1 MEDMRAHQAQMQ
13 EAPEGAQDEPE
24 GSKSRKRRRDES
36 MGPWEFTPDT
46 DVAHESGCPT
56 REEYKAHRGRA
67 ASRHDR
73 DLEAAEM
80 QRENWRRFTHSYD
93 LGVQTGRAMQA
104 TDMEVARLRY
114 EHQISL
120 TREAEVREVAVRRA
134 LRAAEQRADALE
146 KEVARLRVELTVQKA
161 PEPEAPLVTT
171 PLHQTWPISRAGFV
185 SPAGAPANLPGK
197 DGTRDPT
204 LEEYER
210 AIWGA
215 DGGSDYSPPGPP
227 TPPEVTGI
235 KAMALRAYNS
245 PGGED
250 NKSIVILYQEVK
262 KWAPHLR
269 TDVQR
274 WLVDE
279 WKPRD
284 HMADARRARRI
295 ERKQEEVAREL
306 LRVRLG
312 HDAREQA
319 GSVTYRSQ
327 AGSSRPE
334 PYGAGIHQMT
344 VLPTVARGRGM
355 ARGCGRGEAPRGAPT
370 GRVAQPAP
378 TAPIEAQMEFY
389 RQHPQGMPPWI
400 LVRYATAPKV
410 DYLRDDETNAL
421 RAYLFLRRIAPLTA
435 AERQSYMRLA
445 EQILSQTGTYE
456 EWLPAPTRPHAP
468 NEVGELERPWAGL
481 PTLDISEAALQIHL
495 AQQGIT
501 QERFT
506 ALHTWATWAKAGRVV
521 VPTRMTE
528 IQRAGPQGN
537 ALQMDL
543 GP

>member
-1 MEDMRAHQAQMQ
+1 MNDKNAQRRLAGIPVWVFPAQVMELEGPYPRAQGLNQGPRPIVPDGTDAIVPDGTDEIVPDGTMEDTRANQAQVQ
-13 EAPEGAQDEPE
+13 EAPEGAKDEPE
-24 GSKSRKRRRDES
+24 GSKSRKQRRDDS

-56 REEYKAHRGRA
+56 CEEYKAHRGRA

-80 QRENWRRFTHSYD
+80 QRENWRRFTRSYD

-171 PLHQTWPISRAGFV
+171 PLHQTWPISRARFV

-250 NKSIVILYQEVK
+250 DKSIVILYQEAK

-269 TDVQR
+269 TNVQR

-284 HMADARRARRI
+284 HTVDARRARHI
-295 ERKQEEVAREL
+295 ECKQEEVAREL

-312 HDAREQA
+312 HDTREQV
-319 GSVTYRSQ
+319 GSVTYGPQ
-327 AGSSRPE
+327 AG
-334 PYGAGIHQMT
+334 
-344 VLPTVARGRGM
+344 V
-355 ARGCGRGEAPRGAPT
+355 
-370 GRVAQPAP
+370 
-378 TAPIEAQMEFY
+378 
-389 RQHPQGMPPWI
+389 
-400 LVRYATAPKV
+400 
-410 DYLRDDETNAL
+410 
-421 RAYLFLRRIAPLTA
+421 
-435 AERQSYMRLA
+435 
-445 EQILSQTGTYE
+445 
-456 EWLPAPTRPHAP
+456 
-468 NEVGELERPWAGL
+468 
-481 PTLDISEAALQIHL
+481 
-495 AQQGIT
+495 
-501 QERFT
+501 
-506 ALHTWATWAKAGRVV
+506 
-521 VPTRMTE
+521 
-528 IQRAGPQGN
+528 
-537 ALQMDL
+537 
-543 GP
+543 

>member
-56 REEYKAHRGRA
+56 CEEYKAHRGRA

-80 QRENWRRFTHSYD
+80 QREHWCRFTRSYD
-93 LGVQTGRAMQA
+93 LGVQTGRPMQA

-120 TREAEVREVAVRRA
+120 TREAEVREVTVRWA
-134 LRAAEQRADALE
+134 LRAAEQRADTLE
-146 KEVARLRVELTVQKA
+146 KEVARLRVELTVQRA
-161 PEPEAPLVTT
+161 PEPEAPRITT
-171 PLHQTWPISRAGFV
+171 PLHQAWPISRAGFV
-185 SPAGAPANLPGK
+185 SPAGVPASLPGK
-197 DGTRDPT
+197 EGQRDPT

-215 DGGSDYSPPGPP
+215 DEDSDYSPPGPP
-227 TPPEVTGI
+227 TPPELKGI
-235 KAMALRAYNS
+235 KAMALNAYNE
-245 PGGED
+245 PGGKD
-250 NKSIVILYQEVK
+250 DKSIVMLYQEVK
-262 KWAPHLR
+262 KWAPHLQ
-269 TDVQR
+269 TNVQR

-284 HMADARRARRI
+284 HTADARRVRRI
-295 ERKQEEVAREL
+295 ERKQEEVAHEL

-312 HDAREQA
+312 HDACEQA
-319 GSVTYRSQ
+319 GSVMYGPQ
-327 AGSSRPE
+327 AGLSRPE
-334 PYGAGIHQMT
+334 PYGTGIHQMT
-344 VLPTVARGRGM
+344 VPPTAARGRGT
-355 ARGCGRGEAPRGAPT
+355 ARGRGRGEAPRGAPT
-370 GRVAQPAP
+370 GRLAQPAP

-400 LVRYATAPKV
+400 LARYTMAPKV

-445 EQILSQTGTYE
+445 EQI
-456 EWLPAPTRPHAP
+456 
-468 NEVGELERPWAGL
+468 
-481 PTLDISEAALQIHL
+481 
-495 AQQGIT
+495 
-501 QERFT
+501 
-506 ALHTWATWAKAGRVV
+506 
-521 VPTRMTE
+521 
-528 IQRAGPQGN
+528 
-537 ALQMDL
+537 
-543 GP
+543 